1 MPVTGRKNFTFKED
15 FANEKTFDQ
24 HGSGGQYGSQH
35 HTCPC
40 FCIRGGQQPE
50 TVIGQEIDRQNSS
63 EDYSEVS
70 SLDQLTY
77 TGNECKVRLKE
88 NIVMTTAVTVNSGN
102 RLTIDLN
109 GHTLTAP
116 ENDRAFRIQDGALT
130 IEDSIG
136 TGVIQGSGTVTS
148 YGGNG
153 GAIWMSSSDSNNALT
168 LTGGTIRGFTAKYGA
183 GVYMGSGTF
192 HMTGGA
198 IQNCLATDGGLADG
212 GGVYVFG
219 GSFELTDG
227 TISACKANNAGGG
240 VYVSS
245 GSFEMSGGSIEN
257 CTAHEGAGVKVYAS
271 NGKTAS
277 FSMNGSGEIKNCN
290 QNGVSVSAI
299 GNGTPEFTMDG
310 GTIEGSSGYGVWVA
324 AGSAVMSGGS
334 VKDSERYD
342 IYIGRSATLT
352 VNNTQVG
359 GTVMN
364 MGAIT
369 GQGSA
374 EFTGTVENL
383 GYVGAGKI
391 TGCKIHRIEHRSPY
405 KGTIENSTW
414 DEYVYLLGYRW
425 PAEKIPSAAGESISL
440 KFPSY
445 ISEPAAM
452 TNTLVIPE
460 GVTVTVDLAGKPVS
474 ADTTVTSDI
483 KIINHGTLTLIDSS
497 TGGTLSIPIENDGVL
512 NANGGTVT
520 GEVTNKGT
528 IQATGTPVTKFT
540 GTLVNEE
547 GASVT
552 AGNFMDCTIT
562 NNGGTIGGDAI
573 FDRPEPDPEQPGAG
587 SEDGGAGAVIAALA
601 VGTVVV
607 GGGILLAHSY
617 IQNNLPEGFAVP
629 ETRRELAVVLW
640 NMASKPE
647 PASQQTYTDVQDEE
661 VLKAVC
667 WAVENELVTPETEST
682 LGADVR
688 VNRLQ
693 VIGAMYQTNKRK
705 K

>member
-1 MPVTGRKNFTFKED
+1 M
-15 FANEKTFDQ
+15 
-24 HGSGGQYGSQH
+24 
-35 HTCPC
+35 
-40 FCIRGGQQPE
+40 
-50 TVIGQEIDRQNSS
+50 IGQEIDRQNSS
-63 EDYSEVS
+63 GDYLEVS

-77 TGNECKVRLKE
+77 INNECKVRLTKD
-88 NIVMTTAVTVNSGN
+88 IVMTKAVTVNNGN
-102 RLTIDLN
+102 SLTIDLN
-109 GHTLTAP
+109 GHTLTAAA
-116 ENDRAFRIQDGALT
+116 NSQAFRIQGGALT

-136 TGVIQGSGTVTS
+136 TGVIQGSGTVT
-148 YGGNG
+148 GNG

-168 LTGGTIRGFTAKYGA
+168 LTGGTIRGFTA
-183 GVYMGSGTF
+183 T
-192 HMTGGA
+192 
-198 IQNCLATDGGLADG
+198 DG
-212 GGVYVFG
+212 GGVYVDG
-219 GSFELTDG
+219 GSFEMSGG
-227 TISACKANNAGGG
+227 TISACNATNAGGG

-245 GSFEMSGGSIEN
+245 GSFKMSGGSIED

-277 FSMNGSGEIKNCN
+277 FSMTGGEIQNCNTDGVSIYAIGSGT
-290 QNGVSVSAI
+290 S
-299 GNGTPEFTMDG
+299 EFTMTG
-310 GTIEGSSGYGVWVA
+310 GTIEDNGGYGVWVDN
-324 AGSAVMSGGS
+324 GSAVMSGGS
-334 VKDSERYD
+334 VKGSERYD
-342 IYIGRSATLT
+342 IYIGSRATLT

-359 GTVMN
+359 GTVLN
-364 MGAIT
+364 MGKIT

-374 EFTGTVENL
+374 EFTGTVENS
-383 GYVGAGKI
+383 GYAAAGI

-405 KGTIENSTW
+405 KGTITDSPC
-414 DEYVYLLGYRW
+414 DEYVYLLGYSW
-425 PAEKIPSAAGESISL
+425 PTAKIPSGAGESISL

-445 ISEPAAM
+445 ITPKME
-452 TNTLVIPE
+452 NTLEIPE

-474 ADTTVTSDI
+474 ADTGASDI
-483 KIINHGTLTLIDSS
+483 KIINHGTLTLIDSG
-497 TGGTLSIPIENDGVL
+497 TDGTLSIPIENDGVL

-520 GEVTNKGT
+520 GKVTNRGT

-552 AGNFMDCTIT
+552 AGNFKDCTIT
-562 NNGGTIGGDAI
+562 NNGGTIGGGAI
-573 FDRPEPDPEQPGAG
+573 LDNPEPDPEQPGAG

-601 VGTVVV
+601 AGTVVV

-629 ETRRELAVVLW
+629 ETRQELAVVLW
-640 NMASKPE
+640 NMAGKPE

>member
-1 MPVTGRKNFTFKED
+1 MKKRLISMVLAVSMAVSIMPAPA
-15 FANEKTFDQ
+15 FA
-24 HGSGGQYGSQH
+24 SG
-35 HTCPC
+35 
-40 FCIRGGQQPE
+40 GGQQPE

-63 EDYSEVS
+63 GDYLEVS

-77 TGNECKVRLKE
+77 INNECKVRLTKD
-88 NIVMTTAVTVNSGN
+88 IVMTKAVTVNNGN
-102 RLTIDLN
+102 SLTIDLN
-109 GHTLTAP
+109 GHTLTAAA
-116 ENDRAFRIQDGALT
+116 NSQAFRIQGGALT

-136 TGVIQGSGTVTS
+136 TGVIQGSGTVT
-148 YGGNG
+148 GNG

-168 LTGGTIRGFTAKYGA
+168 LTGGTIRGFTA
-183 GVYMGSGTF
+183 T
-192 HMTGGA
+192 
-198 IQNCLATDGGLADG
+198 DG
-212 GGVYVFG
+212 GGVYVDG
-219 GSFELTDG
+219 GSFEMSGG
-227 TISACKANNAGGG
+227 TISACNATNAGGG

-245 GSFEMSGGSIEN
+245 GSFKMSGGSIED

-277 FSMNGSGEIKNCN
+277 FSMTGGEIQNCNTDGVSIYAIGSGT
-290 QNGVSVSAI
+290 S
-299 GNGTPEFTMDG
+299 EFTMTG
-310 GTIEGSSGYGVWVA
+310 GTIEDNGGYGVWVDN
-324 AGSAVMSGGS
+324 GSAVMSGGS
-334 VKDSERYD
+334 VKGSERYD
-342 IYIGRSATLT
+342 IYIGSRATLT

-359 GTVMN
+359 GTVLN
-364 MGAIT
+364 MGKIT

-374 EFTGTVENL
+374 EFTGTVENS
-383 GYVGAGKI
+383 GYAAAGI

-405 KGTIENSTW
+405 KGTIEGSTW
-414 DEYVYLLGYRW
+414 DEYVYLLGYSW
-425 PAEKIPSAAGESISL
+425 PTAKIPSGAGESISL

-445 ISEPAAM
+445 ITPKME
-452 TNTLVIPE
+452 NTLEIPE

-474 ADTTVTSDI
+474 ADTGASDI
-483 KIINHGTLTLIDSS
+483 KIINHGTLTLIDSG
-497 TGGTLSIPIENDGVL
+497 TDGTLSIPIENDGVL

-520 GEVTNKGT
+520 GKVTNRGT

-540 GTLVNEE
+540 GTLVNQE

-552 AGNFMDCTIT
+552 AGDFRGCTIT
-562 NNGGTIGGDAI
+562 NNGGTIGGGAI
-573 FDRPEPDPEQPGAG
+573 LDKPEPDPEQPGAG

-601 VGTVVV
+601 VGTAVV

-629 ETRRELAVVLW
+629 ETRQELAVVLW
-640 NMASKPE
+640 NMAGKPE

>member
-1 MPVTGRKNFTFKED
+1 MRPG
-15 FANEKTFDQ
+15 
-24 HGSGGQYGSQH
+24 
-35 HTCPC
+35 
-40 FCIRGGQQPE
+40 GGQQPE
-50 TVIGQEIDRQNSS
+50 TVIGQEIDQQNSS
-63 EDYSEVS
+63 GDYSEVS

-77 TGNECKVRLKE
+77 TNNECKVRLTKD
-88 NIVMTTAVTVNSGN
+88 IVMTKAVTVNNGN

-109 GHTLTAP
+109 GHTLTAA
-116 ENDRAFRIQDGALT
+116 ENSRAFFIQNGALT

-136 TGVIQGSGTVTS
+136 GGVIQGSGTVNG
-148 YGGNG
+148 YG
-153 GAIWMSSSDSNNALT
+153 GAILMNGSDSSNALT
-168 LTGGTIRGFTAKYGA
+168 LAGGTIRGFTAKYGA
-183 GVYMGSGTF
+183 GVSMGNGTF
-192 HMTGGA
+192 RMTGGA
-198 IQNCLATDGGLADG
+198 IRNCSATGGKADG
-212 GGVYVFG
+212 GGVYVSG
-219 GSFELTDG
+219 GSFEMSDG
-227 TISACKANNAGGG
+227 TISACNAANAGGG
-240 VYVSS
+240 VYVLS
-245 GSFEMSGGSIEN
+245 GSFEMSGGSIED
-257 CTAHEGAGVKVYAS
+257 CTAYEGAGVKVYPS
-271 NGKTAS
+271 SGKTAS
-277 FSMNGSGEIKNCN
+277 FSMTGGEIKNCN
-290 QNGVSVSAI
+290 TNGVSIYAI
-299 GNGTPEFTMDG
+299 GGTSEFSMSG
-310 GTIEGSSGYGVWVA
+310 GTIEDNGGDGVRVD

-334 VKDSERYD
+334 VKDSELYD
-342 IYIGRSATLT
+342 IRIGSSATLT

-359 GTVMN
+359 GTVLN
-364 MGAIT
+364 MGKIT
-369 GQGSA
+369 GNGSA
-374 EFTGTVENL
+374 KFTGTVENS
-383 GYVGAGKI
+383 GYAVAEI
-391 TGCKIHRIEHRSPY
+391 TGCKIHRIEHRFPY
-405 KGTIENSTW
+405 KGTITDSTW
-414 DEYVYLLGYRW
+414 DEYVYLLGHRW
-425 PAEKIPSAAGESISL
+425 PKIPSGAGESISL
-440 KFPSY
+440 KVPSY
-445 ISEPAAM
+445 ITATME
-452 TNTLVIPE
+452 NTLVIPE

-474 ADTTVTSDI
+474 ADAETSDI

-520 GEVTNKGT
+520 SEVTNKGT
-528 IQATGTPVTKFT
+528 IQATGTPVTQFT

-552 AGNFMDCTIT
+552 AGNFIDCTIT

-573 FDRPEPDPEQPGAG
+573 LENPEPDPEQPGAG

-601 VGTVVV
+601 VGTAVV

-629 ETRRELAVVLW
+629 ETRQELAVVLW
-640 NMASKPE
+640 NMAGKPE

>member
-1 MPVTGRKNFTFKED
+1 MRP
-15 FANEKTFDQ
+15 
-24 HGSGGQYGSQH
+24 
-35 HTCPC
+35 
-40 FCIRGGQQPE
+40 GGQQPE

-63 EDYSEVS
+63 GDYLEVS

-77 TGNECKVRLKE
+77 INNECKVRLTKD
-88 NIVMTTAVTVNSGN
+88 IVMTKAVTVNNGN
-102 RLTIDLN
+102 SLTIDLN
-109 GHTLTAP
+109 GHTLTAAA
-116 ENDRAFRIQDGALT
+116 NSQAFRIQGGALT

-136 TGVIQGSGTVTS
+136 TGVIQGSGTVT
-148 YGGNG
+148 GNG

-168 LTGGTIRGFTAKYGA
+168 LTGGTIRGFTA
-183 GVYMGSGTF
+183 
-192 HMTGGA
+192 
-198 IQNCLATDGGLADG
+198 TD
-212 GGVYVFG
+212 
-219 GSFELTDG
+219 
-227 TISACKANNAGGG
+227 GGG

-245 GSFEMSGGSIEN
+245 GSFKMSGGSIED

-277 FSMNGSGEIKNCN
+277 FSMTGGEIQNCNTDGVSIYAIGSGT
-290 QNGVSVSAI
+290 S
-299 GNGTPEFTMDG
+299 EFTMTG
-310 GTIEGSSGYGVWVA
+310 GTIEDNGGYGVWVDN
-324 AGSAVMSGGS
+324 GSAVMSGGS
-334 VKDSERYD
+334 VKGSERYD
-342 IYIGRSATLT
+342 IYIGSRATLT

-359 GTVMN
+359 GTVLN
-364 MGAIT
+364 MGKIT

-374 EFTGTVENL
+374 EFTGTVENS
-383 GYVGAGKI
+383 GYAAAGI

-405 KGTIENSTW
+405 KGTITDSPC
-414 DEYVYLLGYRW
+414 DEYVYLLGYSW
-425 PAEKIPSAAGESISL
+425 PTAKIPSGAGESISL

-445 ISEPAAM
+445 ITPKME
-452 TNTLVIPE
+452 NTLEIPE

-474 ADTTVTSDI
+474 ADTGASDI
-483 KIINHGTLTLIDSS
+483 KIINHGTLTLIDSG
-497 TGGTLSIPIENDGVL
+497 TDGTLSIPIENDGVL

-520 GEVTNKGT
+520 GKVTNRGT

-552 AGNFMDCTIT
+552 AGNFKDCTIT

-573 FDRPEPDPEQPGAG
+573 LDKPEPDPEQPGAG
-587 SEDGGAGAVIAALA
+587 SEDGGTGAVIAALA
-601 VGTVVV
+601 VGTAVV

-629 ETRRELAVVLW
+629 ETRQELAVVLW
-640 NMASKPE
+640 NMAGKPE

>member
-1 MPVTGRKNFTFKED
+1 M
-15 FANEKTFDQ
+15 
-24 HGSGGQYGSQH
+24 
-35 HTCPC
+35 
-40 FCIRGGQQPE
+40 
-50 TVIGQEIDRQNSS
+50 IGQEIDRQNSS
-63 EDYSEVS
+63 EGYSEVS

-77 TGNECKVRLKE
+77 TSKECKVRLAADT
-88 NIVMTTAVTVNSGN
+88 VMTGSVTVDSGN
-102 RLTIDLN
+102 SLTIDLN

-116 ENDRAFRIQDGALT
+116 ENSKAFWIRNGALT

-136 TGVIQGSGTVTS
+136 TGVIQGSGTVNG
-148 YGGNG
+148 YG
-153 GAIWMSSSDSNNALT
+153 GAIWMSSGDSNNALT
-168 LTGGTIRGFTAKYGA
+168 LAGGTIRGFNAGYGA
-183 GVYMGSGTF
+183 GVYMGNGTF
-192 HMTGGA
+192 QMTGGA
-198 IQNCLATDGGLADG
+198 IQSCSATDG
-212 GGVYVFG
+212 GGVYVDG
-219 GSFELTDG
+219 GSFEMTNG
-227 TISACKANNAGGG
+227 TISDCKAANAGGG

-245 GSFEMSGGSIEN
+245 GSFDMSDGSIEN

-271 NGKTAS
+271 SGETAS
-277 FSMNGSGEIKNCN
+277 FSMKGSGEIKNCN
-290 QNGVSVSAI
+290 TDGVSIFAR
-299 GNGTPEFTMDG
+299 GNSISKFTMDG
-310 GTIEGSSGYGVWVA
+310 GTIEDNGGYGVRVD
-324 AGSAVMSGGS
+324 AGSAEMRGGS
-334 VKDSERYD
+334 VTRSERYD
-342 IYIGRSATLT
+342 IYIGSSATLT

-359 GTVMN
+359 GTVLN
-364 MGAIT
+364 MGKIT
-369 GQGSA
+369 GKGSA
-374 EFTGTVENL
+374 KFTGTVENS
-383 GYVGAGKI
+383 GSAVAGI
-391 TGCKIHRIEHRSPY
+391 TGCTIHRIEHRSPY
-405 KGTIENSTW
+405 KGTITDSPC
-414 DEYVYLLGYRW
+414 DEYVYLLGRSW
-425 PAEKIPSAAGESISL
+425 PTAKIPSEAGESITLKVSSYLPPVMENSL
-440 KFPSY
+440 
-445 ISEPAAM
+445 
-452 TNTLVIPE
+452 TIPE
-460 GVTVTVDLAGKPVS
+460 GVTVTVDLAGKTLS
-474 ADTTVTSDI
+474 AEESDF
-483 KIINHGTLTLIDSS
+483 KIINHGTLTLIDS
-497 TGGTLSIPIENDGVL
+497 GTDGALSIPIENDGVL

-520 GEVTNKGT
+520 SEVTNKGT

-573 FDRPEPDPEQPGAG
+573 LDKPEPDPEQPGAG

-601 VGTVVV
+601 VGTAVV

-629 ETRRELAVVLW
+629 ETRQELAVVLW
-640 NMASKPE
+640 NMAGKPE

>member
-1 MPVTGRKNFTFKED
+1 M
-15 FANEKTFDQ
+15 
-24 HGSGGQYGSQH
+24 
-35 HTCPC
+35 
-40 FCIRGGQQPE
+40 
-50 TVIGQEIDRQNSS
+50 IGQEIDRQNSS
-63 EDYSEVS
+63 GDYLEVS

-77 TGNECKVRLKE
+77 INNECKVRLTKD
-88 NIVMTTAVTVNSGN
+88 IVMTKAVTVNNGN
-102 RLTIDLN
+102 SLTIDLN
-109 GHTLTAP
+109 GHTLTAAA
-116 ENDRAFRIQDGALT
+116 NSQAFRIQGGALT

-136 TGVIQGSGTVTS
+136 TGVIQGSGTVT
-148 YGGNG
+148 GNG

-168 LTGGTIRGFTAKYGA
+168 LTGGTIRGFTA
-183 GVYMGSGTF
+183 T
-192 HMTGGA
+192 
-198 IQNCLATDGGLADG
+198 DG
-212 GGVYVFG
+212 GGVYVDG
-219 GSFELTDG
+219 GSFEMSGG
-227 TISACKANNAGGG
+227 TISACNATNAGGG

-245 GSFEMSGGSIEN
+245 GSFKMSGGSIED

-277 FSMNGSGEIKNCN
+277 FSMTGGEIQNCNTDGVSIYAIGSGT
-290 QNGVSVSAI
+290 S
-299 GNGTPEFTMDG
+299 EFTMTG
-310 GTIEGSSGYGVWVA
+310 GTIEDNGGYGVWVDN
-324 AGSAVMSGGS
+324 GSAVMSGGS
-334 VKDSERYD
+334 VKGSERYD
-342 IYIGRSATLT
+342 IYIGSRATLT

-359 GTVMN
+359 GTVLN
-364 MGAIT
+364 MGKIT

-374 EFTGTVENL
+374 EFTGTVENS
-383 GYVGAGKI
+383 GYAAAGI

-405 KGTIENSTW
+405 KGTIEGSTW
-414 DEYVYLLGYRW
+414 DEYVYLLGYSW
-425 PAEKIPSAAGESISL
+425 PTAKIPSGAGESISL

-445 ISEPAAM
+445 ITPKME
-452 TNTLVIPE
+452 NTLEIPE

-474 ADTTVTSDI
+474 ADTGASDI
-483 KIINHGTLTLIDSS
+483 KIINHGTLTLIDSG
-497 TGGTLSIPIENDGVL
+497 TDGTLSIPIENDGVL

-528 IQATGTPVTKFT
+528 IQATGTPVTQFT
-540 GTLVNEE
+540 GTLVNQE

-552 AGNFMDCTIT
+552 AGDFRGCTIT
-562 NNGGTIGGDAI
+562 NNGGTIGGGAI
-573 FDRPEPDPEQPGAG
+573 LDKPEPDPEQPGAG

-601 VGTVVV
+601 VGTAVV

-629 ETRRELAVVLW
+629 ETRQELAVVLW
-640 NMASKPE
+640 NMAGKPE

>member
-1 MPVTGRKNFTFKED
+1 MR
-15 FANEKTFDQ
+15 
-24 HGSGGQYGSQH
+24 
-35 HTCPC
+35 
-40 FCIRGGQQPE
+40 RGGQQPE

-77 TGNECKVRLKE
+77 TNNECKVRLTE
-88 NIVMTTAVTVNSGN
+88 NIVMTGAVTVNNGN

-109 GHTLTAP
+109 GHTLTAA
-116 ENDRAFRIQDGALT
+116 ENSRAFFIQNGALT
-130 IEDSIG
+130 IEDSG
-136 TGVIQGSGTVTS
+136 STGVIQGSGTVNG
-148 YGGNG
+148 YG
-153 GAIWMSSSDSNNALT
+153 GAILMNGSDSNNALT
-168 LTGGTIRGFTAKYGA
+168 LAGGTIRGFTAKYGA
-183 GVYMGSGTF
+183 GVSMGNGTF
-192 HMTGGA
+192 RMTGGA
-198 IQNCLATDGGLADG
+198 IRNCSATGGKADG
-212 GGVYVFG
+212 GGVYVSG
-219 GSFELTDG
+219 GSFEMSDG
-227 TISACKANNAGGG
+227 TISACNAANAGGG

-257 CTAHEGAGVKVYAS
+257 CTAHEGAGVKVLAS
-271 NGKTAS
+271 SGKAS
-277 FSMNGSGEIKNCN
+277 FSMSGSGEIKNCN
-290 QNGVSVSAI
+290 QDGVSIAAI
-299 GNGTPEFTMDG
+299 GGTSEFSMSG
-310 GTIEGSSGYGVWVA
+310 GTIEDNSGFGVWVDN
-324 AGSAVMSGGS
+324 GSAVMSGGS
-334 VKDSERYD
+334 VKGSERYD
-342 IYIGRSATLT
+342 IYIGSRAALT
-352 VNNTQVG
+352 VKNTQVG
-359 GTVMN
+359 GTVLN
-364 MGAIT
+364 LGKIT

-374 EFTGTVENL
+374 EFTGTVENS
-383 GYVGAGKI
+383 GYAVAEI

-405 KGTIENSTW
+405 KGTITGSTW
-414 DEYVYLLGYRW
+414 DEYVYLLGRSW
-425 PAEKIPSAAGESISL
+425 PTAKIPSEAGESITLKVSSYLPPVMENSL
-440 KFPSY
+440 
-445 ISEPAAM
+445 E
-452 TNTLVIPE
+452 IPK
-460 GVTVTVDLAGKPVS
+460 GVTVTVDLAGKTLS
-474 ADTTVTSDI
+474 AEESDF

-520 GEVTNKGT
+520 SEVTNKGT
-528 IQATGTPVTKFT
+528 IKATGTPVTQFT
-540 GTLVNEE
+540 GTLVNQE

-552 AGNFMDCTIT
+552 AGDFRGCMIT

-573 FDRPEPDPEQPGAG
+573 LDNPEPDPEQPGAG

-601 VGTVVV
+601 VGTAVV

-629 ETRRELAVVLW
+629 ETRQELAVVLW
-640 NMASKPE
+640 NMAGKPE

>member
-1 MPVTGRKNFTFKED
+1 MKKRLISMVLAVSMAVSIMPAPA
-15 FANEKTFDQ
+15 FA
-24 HGSGGQYGSQH
+24 SG
-35 HTCPC
+35 
-40 FCIRGGQQPE
+40 GGQQPE

-63 EDYSEVS
+63 GDYLEVS

-77 TGNECKVRLKE
+77 INNECKVRLTKD
-88 NIVMTTAVTVNSGN
+88 IVMTKAVTVNNGN
-102 RLTIDLN
+102 SLTIDLN
-109 GHTLTAP
+109 GHTLTAAA
-116 ENDRAFRIQDGALT
+116 NSQAFRIQGGALT

-136 TGVIQGSGTVTS
+136 TGVIQGSGTVT
-148 YGGNG
+148 GNG

-168 LTGGTIRGFTAKYGA
+168 LTGGTIRGFTA
-183 GVYMGSGTF
+183 T
-192 HMTGGA
+192 
-198 IQNCLATDGGLADG
+198 DG
-212 GGVYVFG
+212 GGVYVDG
-219 GSFELTDG
+219 GSFEMSGG
-227 TISACKANNAGGG
+227 TISACNATNAGGG

-245 GSFEMSGGSIEN
+245 GSFKMSGGSIED

-277 FSMNGSGEIKNCN
+277 FSMTGGEIQNCNTDGVSIYAIGSGT
-290 QNGVSVSAI
+290 S
-299 GNGTPEFTMDG
+299 EFTMTG
-310 GTIEGSSGYGVWVA
+310 GTIEDNGGYGVWVDN
-324 AGSAVMSGGS
+324 GSAVMSGGS
-334 VKDSERYD
+334 VKGSERYD
-342 IYIGRSATLT
+342 IRIGSSATLT

-359 GTVMN
+359 GTVLN
-364 MGAIT
+364 MGKIT
-369 GQGSA
+369 GNGSA
-374 EFTGTVENL
+374 KFTGTVENS
-383 GYVGAGKI
+383 GSAVAEI
-391 TGCKIHRIEHRSPY
+391 TGCKIHRIEHRFPY
-405 KGTIENSTW
+405 KGTIEGSP
-414 DEYVYLLGYRW
+414 DEYVYLLGHSW
-425 PAEKIPSAAGESISL
+425 PTAKIPSAAGESISL
-440 KFPSY
+440 KVPSY
-445 ISEPAAM
+445 ITATME
-452 TNTLVIPE
+452 NTLVIPE

-474 ADTTVTSDI
+474 ADAEASDI

-497 TGGTLSIPIENDGVL
+497 TGGTLSIPIENDGIL
-512 NANGGTVT
+512 NANGGKVT
-520 GEVTNKGT
+520 SEVTNKGT
-528 IQATGTPVTKFT
+528 IQATGTPVTQFT

-562 NNGGTIGGDAI
+562 NNGGMIGGDAI
-573 FDRPEPDPEQPGAG
+573 LDKPEPDPEQPGAG

-601 VGTVVV
+601 VGTAVV

-629 ETRRELAVVLW
+629 ETRQELAVVLW
-640 NMASKPE
+640 NMAGKPE

>member
-1 MPVTGRKNFTFKED
+1 MRRG
-15 FANEKTFDQ
+15 
-24 HGSGGQYGSQH
+24 
-35 HTCPC
+35 
-40 FCIRGGQQPE
+40 GGQQPE

-77 TGNECKVRLKE
+77 TNNECKVRLTE
-88 NIVMTTAVTVNSGN
+88 NIVMTGAVTVNNGN

-109 GHTLTAP
+109 GHTLTAA
-116 ENDRAFRIQDGALT
+116 ENSRAFFIQNGALT
-130 IEDSIG
+130 IEDSG
-136 TGVIQGSGTVTS
+136 STGVIQGSGTVT
-148 YGGNG
+148 GNG

-168 LTGGTIRGFTAKYGA
+168 LTGGTIRGFTA
-183 GVYMGSGTF
+183 T
-192 HMTGGA
+192 
-198 IQNCLATDGGLADG
+198 DG
-212 GGVYVFG
+212 GGVYVSG
-219 GSFELTDG
+219 GSFKMTDG
-227 TISACKANNAGGG
+227 TISTCNATNAGGG

-257 CTAHEGAGVKVYAS
+257 CTAHEGAGVKVLAS
-271 NGKTAS
+271 SGKAS
-277 FSMNGSGEIKNCN
+277 FSMSGSGEIKNCN
-290 QNGVSVSAI
+290 QDGVSIAAI
-299 GNGTPEFTMDG
+299 GGTSEFSMSG
-310 GTIEGSSGYGVWVA
+310 GTIEDNSGFGVWVDN
-324 AGSAVMSGGS
+324 GSAVMSGGS
-334 VKDSERYD
+334 VKGSERYD
-342 IYIGRSATLT
+342 IYIGSRAALT
-352 VNNTQVG
+352 VKNTQVG
-359 GTVMN
+359 GTVLN
-364 MGAIT
+364 LGKIT

-374 EFTGTVENL
+374 EFTGTVENS
-383 GYVGAGKI
+383 GYAVAEI

-405 KGTIENSTW
+405 KGTITGSTW
-414 DEYVYLLGYRW
+414 DEYVYLLGRSW
-425 PAEKIPSAAGESISL
+425 PTAKIPSAAGESISL
-440 KFPSY
+440 KVPSY
-445 ISEPAAM
+445 ITATME
-452 TNTLVIPE
+452 NTLVIPE

-474 ADTTVTSDI
+474 ADTGASDI
-483 KIINHGTLTLIDSS
+483 KIINNGTLTLIDSG
-497 TGGTLSIPIENDGVL
+497 TDGTLSIPIENDGVL

-520 GEVTNKGT
+520 GKVTNKGT
-528 IQATGTPVTKFT
+528 IKATGTPVTQFT
-540 GTLVNEE
+540 GTLDNEE

-552 AGNFMDCTIT
+552 AGDFRGCTIT

-573 FDRPEPDPEQPGAG
+573 LDNPEPDPEQPGAG

-601 VGTVVV
+601 VGTAVV

-629 ETRRELAVVLW
+629 ETRQELAVVLW
-640 NMASKPE
+640 NMAGKPE

>member
-1 MPVTGRKNFTFKED
+1 M
-15 FANEKTFDQ
+15 
-24 HGSGGQYGSQH
+24 
-35 HTCPC
+35 
-40 FCIRGGQQPE
+40 
-50 TVIGQEIDRQNSS
+50 IGQEIDRQNSS
-63 EDYSEVS
+63 GDYLEVS

-77 TGNECKVRLKE
+77 INNECKVRLTKD
-88 NIVMTTAVTVNSGN
+88 IVMTKAVTVNNGN
-102 RLTIDLN
+102 SLTIDLN
-109 GHTLTAP
+109 GHTLTAAA
-116 ENDRAFRIQDGALT
+116 NSQAFRIQGGALT

-136 TGVIQGSGTVTS
+136 TGVIQGSGTVT
-148 YGGNG
+148 GNG

-168 LTGGTIRGFTAKYGA
+168 LTGGTIRGFTA
-183 GVYMGSGTF
+183 T
-192 HMTGGA
+192 
-198 IQNCLATDGGLADG
+198 DG
-212 GGVYVFG
+212 GGVYVSG
-219 GSFELTDG
+219 GSFKMTDG
-227 TISACKANNAGGG
+227 TISTCNATNAGGG

-257 CTAHEGAGVKVYAS
+257 CTAHEGAGVKVLAS
-271 NGKTAS
+271 SGKAS
-277 FSMNGSGEIKNCN
+277 FSMSGSGEIKNCN
-290 QNGVSVSAI
+290 QDGVSIAAI
-299 GNGTPEFTMDG
+299 GGTSEFSMSG
-310 GTIEGSSGYGVWVA
+310 GTIEDNSGFGVWVDN
-324 AGSAVMSGGS
+324 GSAVMSGGS
-334 VKDSERYD
+334 VKGSERYD
-342 IYIGRSATLT
+342 IYIGSRAALT
-352 VNNTQVG
+352 VKNTQVG
-359 GTVMN
+359 GTVLN
-364 MGAIT
+364 LGKIT

-374 EFTGTVENL
+374 EFTGTVENS
-383 GYVGAGKI
+383 GYAVAEI

-405 KGTIENSTW
+405 KGTITGSTW
-414 DEYVYLLGYRW
+414 DEYVYLLGRSW
-425 PAEKIPSAAGESISL
+425 PTAKIPSEAGESITLKVSSYLPPVMENSL
-440 KFPSY
+440 
-445 ISEPAAM
+445 E
-452 TNTLVIPE
+452 IPK
-460 GVTVTVDLAGKPVS
+460 GVTVTVDLAGKTLS
-474 ADTTVTSDI
+474 AEESDF

-520 GEVTNKGT
+520 SEVTNKGT
-528 IQATGTPVTKFT
+528 IKATGTPVTQFT
-540 GTLVNEE
+540 GTLVNQE

-552 AGNFMDCTIT
+552 AGDFRGCMIT

-573 FDRPEPDPEQPGAG
+573 LDNPEPDPEQPGAG

-601 VGTVVV
+601 VGTAVV

-629 ETRRELAVVLW
+629 ETRQELAVVLW
-640 NMASKPE
+640 NMAGKPE

>member
-1 MPVTGRKNFTFKED
+1 MCENTL
-15 FANEKTFDQ
+15 
-24 HGSGGQYGSQH
+24 H
-35 HTCPC
+35 
-40 FCIRGGQQPE
+40 
-50 TVIGQEIDRQNSS
+50 QN
-63 EDYSEVS
+63 
-70 SLDQLTY
+70 
-77 TGNECKVRLKE
+77 
-88 NIVMTTAVTVNSGN
+88 
-102 RLTIDLN
+102 
-109 GHTLTAP
+109 
-116 ENDRAFRIQDGALT
+116 GALT

-136 TGVIQGSGTVTS
+136 TGVIQGSGTVT
-148 YGGNG
+148 GNG

-168 LTGGTIRGFTAKYGA
+168 LTGGTIRGFTA
-183 GVYMGSGTF
+183 T
-192 HMTGGA
+192 
-198 IQNCLATDGGLADG
+198 DG
-212 GGVYVFG
+212 GGVYV
-219 GSFELTDG
+219 DG
-227 TISACKANNAGGG
+227 
-240 VYVSS
+240 
-245 GSFEMSGGSIEN
+245 GSFEMSGGSIED

-277 FSMNGSGEIKNCN
+277 FSMTGGEIQNCNTDGVSIYAIGSGT
-290 QNGVSVSAI
+290 S
-299 GNGTPEFTMDG
+299 EFTMTG
-310 GTIEGSSGYGVWVA
+310 GTIEDNGGYGVWVDN
-324 AGSAVMSGGS
+324 GSAVMSGGS
-334 VKDSERYD
+334 VKGSERYD
-342 IYIGRSATLT
+342 IYIGSRATLT

-359 GTVMN
+359 GTVLN
-364 MGAIT
+364 MGKIT

-374 EFTGTVENL
+374 EFTGTVENS
-383 GYVGAGKI
+383 GYAAAGI

-405 KGTIENSTW
+405 KGTIEGSTW
-414 DEYVYLLGYRW
+414 DEYVYLLGYSW
-425 PAEKIPSAAGESISL
+425 PTAKIPSGAGESISL

-445 ISEPAAM
+445 ITPKME
-452 TNTLVIPE
+452 NTLEIPE

-474 ADTTVTSDI
+474 ADTGASDI
-483 KIINHGTLTLIDSS
+483 KIINHGTLTLIDSG
-497 TGGTLSIPIENDGVL
+497 TDGTLSIPIENDGVL

-520 GEVTNKGT
+520 GKVTNRGT

-540 GTLVNEE
+540 GTLVNQE

-562 NNGGTIGGDAI
+562 NNGGTIGGGAI
-573 FDRPEPDPEQPGAG
+573 LDKPEPDPEQPGAG

-601 VGTVVV
+601 VGTAVV

-629 ETRRELAVVLW
+629 ETRQELAVVLW
-640 NMASKPE
+640 NMAGKPE

>member
-1 MPVTGRKNFTFKED
+1 M
-15 FANEKTFDQ
+15 
-24 HGSGGQYGSQH
+24 
-35 HTCPC
+35 
-40 FCIRGGQQPE
+40 
-50 TVIGQEIDRQNSS
+50 IGQEIDRQNSS
-63 EDYSEVS
+63 GDYLEVS

-77 TGNECKVRLKE
+77 INNECKVRLTKD
-88 NIVMTTAVTVNSGN
+88 IVMTKAVTVNNGN
-102 RLTIDLN
+102 SLTIDLN
-109 GHTLTAP
+109 GHTLTAAA
-116 ENDRAFRIQDGALT
+116 NSQAFRIQGGALT

-136 TGVIQGSGTVTS
+136 TGVIQGSGTVT
-148 YGGNG
+148 GNG

-168 LTGGTIRGFTAKYGA
+168 LTGGTIRGFTA
-183 GVYMGSGTF
+183 T
-192 HMTGGA
+192 
-198 IQNCLATDGGLADG
+198 DG
-212 GGVYVFG
+212 GGVYVDG
-219 GSFELTDG
+219 GSFEMSGG
-227 TISACKANNAGGG
+227 TISACNATNAGGG

-245 GSFEMSGGSIEN
+245 GSFKMSGGSIED

-277 FSMNGSGEIKNCN
+277 FSMTGGEIQNCNTDGVSIYAIGSGT
-290 QNGVSVSAI
+290 S
-299 GNGTPEFTMDG
+299 EFTMTG
-310 GTIEGSSGYGVWVA
+310 GTIEDNGGYGVWVDN
-324 AGSAVMSGGS
+324 GSAVMSGGS
-334 VKDSERYD
+334 VKGSERYD
-342 IYIGRSATLT
+342 IYIGSRATLT

-359 GTVMN
+359 GTVLN
-364 MGAIT
+364 MGKIT

-374 EFTGTVENL
+374 EFTGTVENS
-383 GYVGAGKI
+383 GYAAAGI

-405 KGTIENSTW
+405 KGTITDSPC
-414 DEYVYLLGYRW
+414 DEYVYLLGYSW
-425 PAEKIPSAAGESISL
+425 PTAKIPSGAGESISL

-445 ISEPAAM
+445 ITPKME
-452 TNTLVIPE
+452 NTLEIPE
-460 GVTVTVDLAGKPVS
+460 GVTVTVDLAGKTLS
-474 ADTTVTSDI
+474 AEESDF

-520 GEVTNKGT
+520 SEVTNKGT
-528 IQATGTPVTKFT
+528 IKATGTPVTQFT
-540 GTLVNEE
+540 GTLVNQE

-552 AGNFMDCTIT
+552 AGDFRGCMIT

-573 FDRPEPDPEQPGAG
+573 LDNPEPDPEQPGAG

-601 VGTVVV
+601 VGTAVV

-629 ETRRELAVVLW
+629 ETRQELAVVLW
-640 NMASKPE
+640 NMAGKPE

>member
-1 MPVTGRKNFTFKED
+1 MKKRLISMVLAVSMAVSIMPAPA
-15 FANEKTFDQ
+15 FA
-24 HGSGGQYGSQH
+24 SGG
-35 HTCPC
+35 
-40 FCIRGGQQPE
+40 GGQQPE

-63 EDYSEVS
+63 GDYLEVS

-77 TGNECKVRLKE
+77 INNECKVRLTKD
-88 NIVMTTAVTVNSGN
+88 IVMTKAVTVNNGN
-102 RLTIDLN
+102 SLTIDLN
-109 GHTLTAP
+109 GHTLTAAA
-116 ENDRAFRIQDGALT
+116 NSQAFRIQGGALT

-136 TGVIQGSGTVTS
+136 TGVIQGSGTVT
-148 YGGNG
+148 GNG

-168 LTGGTIRGFTAKYGA
+168 LTGGTIRGFTA
-183 GVYMGSGTF
+183 T
-192 HMTGGA
+192 
-198 IQNCLATDGGLADG
+198 DG
-212 GGVYVFG
+212 GGVYVDG
-219 GSFELTDG
+219 GSFEMSGG
-227 TISACKANNAGGG
+227 TISACNATNAGGG

-245 GSFEMSGGSIEN
+245 GSFKMSGGSIED

-277 FSMNGSGEIKNCN
+277 FSMTGGEIQNCNTDGVSIYAIGSGT
-290 QNGVSVSAI
+290 S
-299 GNGTPEFTMDG
+299 EFTMTG
-310 GTIEGSSGYGVWVA
+310 GTIEDNGGYGVWVDN
-324 AGSAVMSGGS
+324 GSAVMSGGS
-334 VKDSERYD
+334 VKGSERYD
-342 IYIGRSATLT
+342 IYIGSRATLT

-359 GTVMN
+359 GTVLN
-364 MGAIT
+364 MGKIT

-374 EFTGTVENL
+374 EFTGTVENS
-383 GYVGAGKI
+383 GYAAAGI

-405 KGTIENSTW
+405 KGTIEGSTW
-414 DEYVYLLGYRW
+414 DEYVYLLGYSW
-425 PAEKIPSAAGESISL
+425 PTAKIPSGAGESISL

-445 ISEPAAM
+445 ITPKME
-452 TNTLVIPE
+452 NTLEIPE

-474 ADTTVTSDI
+474 ADTGASDI
-483 KIINHGTLTLIDSS
+483 KIINHGTLTLIDSG
-497 TGGTLSIPIENDGVL
+497 TDGTLSIPIENDGVL

-520 GEVTNKGT
+520 GKVTNRGT
-528 IQATGTPVTKFT
+528 IQATGTPVTQFT
-540 GTLVNEE
+540 GTLVNQE

-552 AGNFMDCTIT
+552 AGDFRGCTIT
-562 NNGGTIGGDAI
+562 NNGGTIGGGAI
-573 FDRPEPDPEQPGAG
+573 LDKPEPDPEQPGAG

-601 VGTVVV
+601 VGTAVV

-629 ETRRELAVVLW
+629 ETRQELAVVLW
-640 NMASKPE
+640 NMAGKPE

>member
-1 MPVTGRKNFTFKED
+1 MKKRLISMVLAVSMAVSIMPAPA
-15 FANEKTFDQ
+15 FA
-24 HGSGGQYGSQH
+24 S
-35 HTCPC
+35 
-40 FCIRGGQQPE
+40 GGQQPE

-63 EDYSEVS
+63 GDYLEVS

-77 TGNECKVRLKE
+77 INNECKVRLTKD
-88 NIVMTTAVTVNSGN
+88 IVMTKAVTVNNGN
-102 RLTIDLN
+102 SLTIDLN
-109 GHTLTAP
+109 GHTLTAAA
-116 ENDRAFRIQDGALT
+116 NSQAFRIQGGALT

-136 TGVIQGSGTVTS
+136 TGVIQGSGTVT
-148 YGGNG
+148 GNG

-168 LTGGTIRGFTAKYGA
+168 LTGGTIRGFTA
-183 GVYMGSGTF
+183 T
-192 HMTGGA
+192 
-198 IQNCLATDGGLADG
+198 DG
-212 GGVYVFG
+212 GGVYVDG
-219 GSFELTDG
+219 GSFEMSGG
-227 TISACKANNAGGG
+227 TISACNATNAGGG

-245 GSFEMSGGSIEN
+245 GSFKMSGGSIED

-277 FSMNGSGEIKNCN
+277 FSMTGGEIQNCNTDGVSIYAIGSGT
-290 QNGVSVSAI
+290 S
-299 GNGTPEFTMDG
+299 EFTMTG
-310 GTIEGSSGYGVWVA
+310 GTIEDNGGYGVWVDN
-324 AGSAVMSGGS
+324 GSAVMSGGS
-334 VKDSERYD
+334 VKGSERYD
-342 IYIGRSATLT
+342 IYIGSRATLT

-359 GTVMN
+359 GTVLN
-364 MGAIT
+364 MGKIT

-374 EFTGTVENL
+374 EFTGTVENS
-383 GYVGAGKI
+383 GYAAAGI

-405 KGTIENSTW
+405 KGTIEGSTW
-414 DEYVYLLGYRW
+414 DEYVYLLGYSW
-425 PAEKIPSAAGESISL
+425 PTAKIPSGAGESISL

-445 ISEPAAM
+445 ITPKME
-452 TNTLVIPE
+452 NTLEIPE

-474 ADTTVTSDI
+474 ADTGASDI
-483 KIINHGTLTLIDSS
+483 KIINHGTLTLIDSG
-497 TGGTLSIPIENDGVL
+497 TDGTLSIPIENDGVL
-512 NANGGTVT
+512 NANGGTVAS
-520 GEVTNKGT
+520 EVTNKGT
-528 IQATGTPVTKFT
+528 IQATGTPVTNFT

-552 AGNFMDCTIT
+552 AGNFKDCTIT
-562 NNGGTIGGDAI
+562 NNGGTIGGGAI
-573 FDRPEPDPEQPGAG
+573 LDKPEPDPEQPGAG

-601 VGTVVV
+601 VGTAVV

-629 ETRRELAVVLW
+629 ETRQELAVVLW
-640 NMASKPE
+640 NMAGKQE

>member
-1 MPVTGRKNFTFKED
+1 MRPG
-15 FANEKTFDQ
+15 
-24 HGSGGQYGSQH
+24 
-35 HTCPC
+35 
-40 FCIRGGQQPE
+40 GGQQPE

-63 EDYSEVS
+63 GDYLEVS

-77 TGNECKVRLKE
+77 INNECKVRLTKD
-88 NIVMTTAVTVNSGN
+88 IVMTKAVTVNNGN
-102 RLTIDLN
+102 SLTIDLN
-109 GHTLTAP
+109 GHTLTAAA
-116 ENDRAFRIQDGALT
+116 NSQAFRIQGGALT

-136 TGVIQGSGTVTS
+136 TGVIQGSGTVT
-148 YGGNG
+148 GNG

-168 LTGGTIRGFTAKYGA
+168 LTGGTIRGFTA
-183 GVYMGSGTF
+183 T
-192 HMTGGA
+192 
-198 IQNCLATDGGLADG
+198 DG
-212 GGVYVFG
+212 GGVYVDG
-219 GSFELTDG
+219 GSFEMSGG
-227 TISACKANNAGGG
+227 TISACNAANAGGG
-240 VYVSS
+240 VYVLS
-245 GSFEMSGGSIEN
+245 GSFKMSGGSIED

-277 FSMNGSGEIKNCN
+277 FSMTGGEIQNCNTDGVSIYAIGSGT
-290 QNGVSVSAI
+290 S
-299 GNGTPEFTMDG
+299 EFTMTG
-310 GTIEGSSGYGVWVA
+310 GTIEDNGGYGVWVDN
-324 AGSAVMSGGS
+324 GSAVMSGGS
-334 VKDSERYD
+334 VKGSERYD
-342 IYIGRSATLT
+342 IYIGSRATLT

-359 GTVMN
+359 GTVLN
-364 MGAIT
+364 MGKIT

-374 EFTGTVENL
+374 EFTGTVENS
-383 GYVGAGKI
+383 GYAAAGI

-405 KGTIENSTW
+405 KGTIEGSTW
-414 DEYVYLLGYRW
+414 DEYVYLLGYSW
-425 PAEKIPSAAGESISL
+425 PTAKIPSGAGESISL

-445 ISEPAAM
+445 ITPKME
-452 TNTLVIPE
+452 NTLEIPE

-474 ADTTVTSDI
+474 ADTGASDI
-483 KIINHGTLTLIDSS
+483 KIINNGTLTLIDSG
-497 TGGTLSIPIENDGVL
+497 TDGTLSIPIENDGVL

-520 GEVTNKGT
+520 GKVTNKGT
-528 IQATGTPVTKFT
+528 IKATGTPVTQFT
-540 GTLVNEE
+540 GTLDNEE

-552 AGNFMDCTIT
+552 AGDFRGCTIT

-573 FDRPEPDPEQPGAG
+573 LDNPEPDPEQPGAG
-587 SEDGGAGAVIAALA
+587 SEDGGTGAVIAALA
-601 VGTVVV
+601 VGTAVV

-629 ETRRELAVVLW
+629 ETRQELAVVLW
-640 NMASKPE
+640 NMAGKPE

>member
-1 MPVTGRKNFTFKED
+1 MKKRLISMVLAVSMAVSIMPAPA
-15 FANEKTFDQ
+15 FA
-24 HGSGGQYGSQH
+24 SG
-35 HTCPC
+35 
-40 FCIRGGQQPE
+40 GGQQPE

-63 EDYSEVS
+63 GDYLEVS

-77 TGNECKVRLKE
+77 INNECKVRLTKD
-88 NIVMTTAVTVNSGN
+88 IVMTKAVTVNNGN
-102 RLTIDLN
+102 SLTIDLN
-109 GHTLTAP
+109 GHTLTAAA
-116 ENDRAFRIQDGALT
+116 NSQAFRIQGGALT

-136 TGVIQGSGTVTS
+136 TGVIQGSGTVT
-148 YGGNG
+148 GNG

-168 LTGGTIRGFTAKYGA
+168 LTGGTIRGFTA
-183 GVYMGSGTF
+183 T
-192 HMTGGA
+192 
-198 IQNCLATDGGLADG
+198 DG
-212 GGVYVFG
+212 GGVYVDG
-219 GSFELTDG
+219 GSFEMSGG
-227 TISACKANNAGGG
+227 TISTCNATNAGGG

-257 CTAHEGAGVKVYAS
+257 CTAHEGAGVKVLAS
-271 NGKTAS
+271 SGKAS
-277 FSMNGSGEIKNCN
+277 FSMSGSGEIKNCN
-290 QNGVSVSAI
+290 QDGVSIAAI
-299 GNGTPEFTMDG
+299 GGTSEFSMSG
-310 GTIEGSSGYGVWVA
+310 GTIEDNSGFGVWVDN
-324 AGSAVMSGGS
+324 GSAVMSGGS
-334 VKDSERYD
+334 VKGSERYD
-342 IYIGRSATLT
+342 IYIGSRAALT
-352 VNNTQVG
+352 VKNTQVG
-359 GTVMN
+359 GTVLN
-364 MGAIT
+364 LGKIT

-374 EFTGTVENL
+374 EFTGTVENS
-383 GYVGAGKI
+383 GYAVAEI

-405 KGTIENSTW
+405 KGTITGSTW
-414 DEYVYLLGYRW
+414 DEYVYLLGRSW
-425 PAEKIPSAAGESISL
+425 PTAKIPSEAGESITLKVSSYLPPVMENSL
-440 KFPSY
+440 
-445 ISEPAAM
+445 E
-452 TNTLVIPE
+452 IPK
-460 GVTVTVDLAGKPVS
+460 GVTVTVDLAGKTLS
-474 ADTTVTSDI
+474 AEESDF

-520 GEVTNKGT
+520 SEVTNKGT
-528 IQATGTPVTKFT
+528 IKATGTPVTQFT
-540 GTLVNEE
+540 GTLVNQE

-552 AGNFMDCTIT
+552 AGDFRGCMIT
-562 NNGGTIGGDAI
+562 NNGGTIGGGAI
-573 FDRPEPDPEQPGAG
+573 LDNPEPDPEQPGAG

-601 VGTVVV
+601 VGTAVV

-629 ETRRELAVVLW
+629 ETRQELAVVLW
-640 NMASKPE
+640 NMAGKPE

>member
-1 MPVTGRKNFTFKED
+1 MKKRLISMVLAVSMAVSIMPAPA
-15 FANEKTFDQ
+15 FA
-24 HGSGGQYGSQH
+24 SG
-35 HTCPC
+35 
-40 FCIRGGQQPE
+40 GGQQPE

-63 EDYSEVS
+63 GDYLEVS

-77 TGNECKVRLKE
+77 INNECKVRLTKD
-88 NIVMTTAVTVNSGN
+88 IVMTKAVTVNNGN
-102 RLTIDLN
+102 SLTIDLN
-109 GHTLTAP
+109 GHTLTAAA
-116 ENDRAFRIQDGALT
+116 NSQAFRIQGGALT

-136 TGVIQGSGTVTS
+136 TGVIQGSGTVT
-148 YGGNG
+148 GNG

-168 LTGGTIRGFTAKYGA
+168 LTGGTIRGFTA
-183 GVYMGSGTF
+183 T
-192 HMTGGA
+192 
-198 IQNCLATDGGLADG
+198 DG
-212 GGVYVFG
+212 GGVYVDG
-219 GSFELTDG
+219 GSFEMSGG
-227 TISACKANNAGGG
+227 TISACNATNAGGG

-245 GSFEMSGGSIEN
+245 GSFEMFGGSIEN
-257 CTAHEGAGVKVYAS
+257 CTAHEGAGVKVLTS
-271 NGKTAS
+271 SGKAS
-277 FSMNGSGEIKNCN
+277 FSMSGSGEIKNCN
-290 QNGVSVSAI
+290 QDGVSIAAI
-299 GNGTPEFTMDG
+299 GGTSEFSMSG
-310 GTIEGSSGYGVWVA
+310 GTIEDNSGFGVWVDN
-324 AGSAVMSGGS
+324 GSAVMSGGS
-334 VKDSERYD
+334 VKGSERYD
-342 IYIGRSATLT
+342 IYIGSRAALT
-352 VNNTQVG
+352 VKNTQVG
-359 GTVMN
+359 GTVLN
-364 MGAIT
+364 LGKIT

-374 EFTGTVENL
+374 EFTGTVENS
-383 GYVGAGKI
+383 GSAAAGI
-391 TGCKIHRIEHRSPY
+391 TGCTIHRIEHRSPY
-405 KGTIENSTW
+405 KGTITDSTW
-414 DEYVYLLGYRW
+414 DEYVYLFGYRW
-425 PAEKIPSAAGESISL
+425 PKIPSGAGESISL
-440 KFPSY
+440 KVLSY
-445 ISEPAAM
+445 VLTPAEM
-452 TNTLVIPE
+452 TNTLEIPK
-460 GVTVTVDLAGKPVS
+460 GVTVTVDLAGKTLS
-474 ADTTVTSDI
+474 AKESDF

-520 GEVTNKGT
+520 SEVTNKGT
-528 IQATGTPVTKFT
+528 IKATGTPVTQFT
-540 GTLVNEE
+540 GTLVNQE

-552 AGNFMDCTIT
+552 AGDFRGCTIT

-573 FDRPEPDPEQPGAG
+573 LDNPEPGPEQSGAG

-629 ETRRELAVVLW
+629 ETRQELAVVLW
-640 NMASKPE
+640 NMAGKPE

>member
-1 MPVTGRKNFTFKED
+1 M
-15 FANEKTFDQ
+15 
-24 HGSGGQYGSQH
+24 
-35 HTCPC
+35 
-40 FCIRGGQQPE
+40 
-50 TVIGQEIDRQNSS
+50 IGQEIDRQNSS
-63 EDYSEVS
+63 GDYLEVS

-77 TGNECKVRLKE
+77 INNECKVRLTKD
-88 NIVMTTAVTVNSGN
+88 IVMTKAVTVNNGN
-102 RLTIDLN
+102 SLTIDLN
-109 GHTLTAP
+109 GHTLTAAA
-116 ENDRAFRIQDGALT
+116 NSQAFRIQGGALT

-136 TGVIQGSGTVTS
+136 TGVIQGSGTVT
-148 YGGNG
+148 GNG

-168 LTGGTIRGFTAKYGA
+168 LTGGTIRGFTA
-183 GVYMGSGTF
+183 T
-192 HMTGGA
+192 
-198 IQNCLATDGGLADG
+198 DG
-212 GGVYVFG
+212 GGVYVDG
-219 GSFELTDG
+219 GSFEMSGG
-227 TISACKANNAGGG
+227 TISACNATNAGGG

-245 GSFEMSGGSIEN
+245 GSFKMSGGSIED

-277 FSMNGSGEIKNCN
+277 FSMTGGEIQNCNTDGVSIYAIGSGT
-290 QNGVSVSAI
+290 S
-299 GNGTPEFTMDG
+299 EFTMTG
-310 GTIEGSSGYGVWVA
+310 GTIEDNGGYGVWVDN
-324 AGSAVMSGGS
+324 GSAVMSGGS
-334 VKDSERYD
+334 VKGSERYD
-342 IYIGRSATLT
+342 IYIGSRATLT

-359 GTVMN
+359 GTVLN
-364 MGAIT
+364 MGKIT

-374 EFTGTVENL
+374 EFTGTVENS
-383 GYVGAGKI
+383 GYAAAGI

-405 KGTIENSTW
+405 KGTITDSPC
-414 DEYVYLLGYRW
+414 DEYVYLLGYSW
-425 PAEKIPSAAGESISL
+425 PTAKIPSGAGESISL

-445 ISEPAAM
+445 ITPKME
-452 TNTLVIPE
+452 NTLEIPE

-474 ADTTVTSDI
+474 ADTGASDI
-483 KIINHGTLTLIDSS
+483 KIINHGTLTLIDSG
-497 TGGTLSIPIENDGVL
+497 TDGTLSIPIENDGIL

-520 GEVTNKGT
+520 SEVTNKGT
-528 IQATGTPVTKFT
+528 IQATGTPVTQFT
-540 GTLVNEE
+540 GTLFNEE

-552 AGNFMDCTIT
+552 AGDFRDCTIT

-573 FDRPEPDPEQPGAG
+573 WDNPEPGPEQPGAG

-601 VGTVVV
+601 VGTAVV

-629 ETRRELAVVLW
+629 ETRQELAVVLW
-640 NMASKPE
+640 NMAGKPE

>member
-1 MPVTGRKNFTFKED
+1 MKKRLISMVLAVSMAVSIMPAPA
-15 FANEKTFDQ
+15 FA
-24 HGSGGQYGSQH
+24 SG
-35 HTCPC
+35 
-40 FCIRGGQQPE
+40 GGQQPE

-63 EDYSEVS
+63 GDYLEVS

-77 TGNECKVRLKE
+77 INNECKVRLTKD
-88 NIVMTTAVTVNSGN
+88 IVMTKAVTVNNGN
-102 RLTIDLN
+102 SLTIDLN
-109 GHTLTAP
+109 GHTLTAAA
-116 ENDRAFRIQDGALT
+116 NSQAFRIQGGALT

-136 TGVIQGSGTVTS
+136 TGVIQGSGTVT
-148 YGGNG
+148 GNG

-168 LTGGTIRGFTAKYGA
+168 LTGGTIRGFTA
-183 GVYMGSGTF
+183 T
-192 HMTGGA
+192 
-198 IQNCLATDGGLADG
+198 DG
-212 GGVYVFG
+212 GGVYVDG
-219 GSFELTDG
+219 GSFEMSGG
-227 TISACKANNAGGG
+227 TISACNATNAGGG

-257 CTAHEGAGVKVYAS
+257 CTAHEGAGVKVLAS
-271 NGKTAS
+271 SGKAS
-277 FSMNGSGEIKNCN
+277 FSMSGSGEIKNCN
-290 QNGVSVSAI
+290 QDGVSIAAI
-299 GNGTPEFTMDG
+299 GGTSEFSMSG
-310 GTIEGSSGYGVWVA
+310 GTIEDNSGFGVWVDN
-324 AGSAVMSGGS
+324 GSAVMSGGS
-334 VKDSERYD
+334 VKGSERYD
-342 IYIGRSATLT
+342 IYIGSRAALT
-352 VNNTQVG
+352 VKNTQVG
-359 GTVMN
+359 GTVLN
-364 MGAIT
+364 LGKIT

-374 EFTGTVENL
+374 EFTGTVENS
-383 GYVGAGKI
+383 GYAVAEI

-405 KGTIENSTW
+405 KGTITGSTW
-414 DEYVYLLGYRW
+414 DEYVYLLGRSW
-425 PAEKIPSAAGESISL
+425 PTAKIPSEAGESITLKVSSYLPPVMENSL
-440 KFPSY
+440 
-445 ISEPAAM
+445 E
-452 TNTLVIPE
+452 IPK
-460 GVTVTVDLAGKPVS
+460 GVTVTVDLAGKTLS
-474 ADTTVTSDI
+474 AEESDF

-520 GEVTNKGT
+520 SEVTNKGT
-528 IQATGTPVTKFT
+528 IKATGTPVTQFT
-540 GTLVNEE
+540 GTLVNQE

-552 AGNFMDCTIT
+552 AGDFRGCMIT

-573 FDRPEPDPEQPGAG
+573 LDNPEPDPEQPGAG

-601 VGTVVV
+601 VGTAVV

-629 ETRRELAVVLW
+629 ETRQELAVVLW
-640 NMASKPE
+640 NMAGKPE